1 LISSFFGC
9 FGFTLISSFFGC
21 FGFTLISS
29 FFGCF
34 GLSSVFLNLGF
45 EGNDGCLFSDANF
58 SRNRANCSLIL
69 FNFFYFLESRLSLFF
84 IKNHQYLSYLS
95 KKLDA
100 I

>member
-1 LISSFFGC
+1 M
-9 FGFTLISSFFGC
+9 ISSFFGC

-34 GLSSVFLNLGF
+34 GLSLVFLNLDF

-69 FNFFYFLESRLSLFF
+69 FTFFSFLESRLSLFF
-84 IKNHQYLSYLS
+84 IKNHQ
-95 KKLDA
+95 
-100 I
+100 